1 MSFFFLLLMFTC
13 LFQITHFMPLPRC
26 PFQPTLLCWVLHTGL
41 ISPLFSRPFCLCL
54 CVLKAAQ
61 SSCTLTPQMTIWSF
75 WEPLNQVGCSICTRW
90 WLSEK
95 YEDLLGTRVHS
106 DWPIGNKQTND
117 RKKNILSMSHFCFV
131 QSQSFNWKQLPWEP
145 VNHQLSIHP
154 SDIAACPSGEANRS
168 CHTVRGVLCCRW

>member
-117 RKKNILSMSHFCFV
+117 RKKIYSACLISALFKAKALIGNSYLG
-131 QSQSFNWKQLPWEP
+131 NQLTTSYLYI
-145 VNHQLSIHP
+145 HQI
-154 SDIAACPSGEANRS
+154 
-168 CHTVRGVLCCRW
+168 